1 MGLLSKLGLIAAALI
16 AVGFQVYLKQA
27 TWLGLGIG
35 RSIQPLSDFPYDCR
49 RIDNDPRL
57 QACEDMWLS
66 ENSRVLYLACSDPI
80 ARTQWLPNNHKLN
93 VTGRSQKDAIVALQ
107 IDAPSGKSFE
117 YTTLQPSNY
126 AGTAG
131 DGLLSLVGMTG
142 VDVSVDGEEDR
153 VELLLVN
160 ARPSLDSV
168 GQISLSQAAGANA
181 TIEVFEV
188 RGRHSA
194 TMNHLHT
201 VAHKDIT
208 TPNNVALAS
217 GSRTRFYTTND
228 HGAHKV
234 GLMAHLGGF
243 LNVGNVVLCT
253 VGQGCRVVSEGHKFP
268 NGLAQHGGF
277 VYVPSSMTG
286 VIQVYRIKEDDELEK
301 VEDIVIDYSL
311 DNLSVDAN
319 GDIYVAAFPKGIDIL
334 LAFNDPLHAKPRST
348 IFRVRKGQTE
358 ATRRLFLS
366 GVISPFI
373 TVCEPRP

>member
-1 MGLLSKLGLIAAALI
+1 MDRYHLRVGLSSHCCNTMLIRW
-16 AVGFQVYLKQA
+16 Y
-27 TWLGLGIG
+27 
-35 RSIQPLSDFPYDCR
+35 S
-49 RIDNDPRL
+49 
-57 QACEDMWLS
+57 
-66 ENSRVLYLACSDPI
+66 
-80 ARTQWLPNNHKLN
+80 NHKLN

-117 YTTLQPSNY
+117 YTTLQPSSY

-160 ARPSLDSV
+160 ARPSLDGV
-168 GQISLSQAAGANA
+168 GQISLSQATGANS

-188 RGRHSA
+188 RGRHST

-201 VAHKDIT
+201 VAHKDIS

-234 GLMAHLGGF
+234 GLMAHLGGL

-334 LAFNDPLHAKPRST
+334 LAFNDPLNAKPRST
-348 IFRVRKGQTE
+348 IFRVRKGADGSHSWEKILEDGEGGTLPG
-358 ATRRLFLS
+358 ATTVIHDAKTGRLFLS
-366 GVISPFI
+366 GKSLYMFHAKNNVWS
-373 TVCEPRP
+373 